1 MMKFL
6 RLIVLAAAAVCAS
19 TIASAQPR
27 ISYLLPDL
35 GTTRFATYV
44 EFIGPASVE
53 GNFGND
59 GFYLNNAGDA
69 VRVRCARPADTN
81 LVKIGP
87 AVVSWRGRMVSTHIF
102 VLPTVAPNS
111 DQWDQ
116 LQPQF
121 RIPVVVEVNGQVS
134 NADTFYIV
142 RPFAFGDRRTDGN
155 RVLGETTLGRRSRR
169 GAMIVDSMVLAA
181 NASYNVST
189 LDCDPS
195 TPGNQGLLPFTL
207 LAVRNISGSNGTE
220 IHADA
225 NGIDGGPGG
234 GGGGGP
240 YANFALGSSNRGGR
254 GGNGF
259 TGGGPGGYNNNN
271 IPLAPSN
278 EKQKP
283 GIGSGED
290 LAKNNANTTGSA
302 SLNGLGGGKSSGNYE
317 NAGGG
322 TGHPFA
328 QSGDACVDR
337 NTCDLPGGYGG
348 GTGVREGERG
358 GGGGFGTAGESATNR
373 QNGGKVHGNDCL
385 VPLAGGSGGASG
397 NPSGTDFASA
407 GGGGGGAVSIHGER
421 LANFDVFARGDSP
434 SAQDTRGG
442 AGSGGGV
449 ILGMRL
455 DNTGFGFVSSQI
467 GSRQGPGFLEGGRGR
482 ARYDARVPNSSS
494 YYVGPLTDT
503 LTASLRDVSLTG
515 DGDGSDLFIYVKGL
529 NGPWIVIDTV
539 TGYTGLWRSNFRL
552 PGSDTVYFVAV
563 GQQIAIPN
571 RTQYVHDPGVV
582 LSQSAWNIIRLF
594 GPPQLRAP
602 STVDLGVF
610 KCPGDLVLDTITITN
625 LGESPLEINNP
636 TWTGDPGFRIVSPT
650 IFPDTIITNS
660 SKQYII
666 GYTAPIGIQGVQ
678 NGRLLLEHNDTT
690 GPARPWPIDVR
701 VDVRPYNVEYVW
713 RGITGDTID
722 LGFLCLGTP
731 LVDQVTVTNIGLDP
745 VLLDSYQTGDP
756 SLLTVSANLPFQVD
770 PTLSRNL
777 GLNFTARRIGP
788 AIVPTFLYIDGCSQP
803 DTLWVRFEGVA
814 SQITLIGSGQFGNVV
829 VGTSREIVLEV
840 RNDGSCDLDIPTI
853 PPVIP
858 PFRLVSATPPP
869 PTILRPGT
877 SMFLRYEFTPMVN
890 GPATQS
896 FYLRSIAFERSCA
909 DSVPIILVGNGI
921 SAKVVADPGSLNF
934 AAITSCER
942 DTLSLVIKN
951 DGTVDVTLLYPAFI
965 NGADAPDFSVLTQPR
980 ADTVI
985 PPGGSA
991 IYEVVFSPSSSVNAN
1006 RSAILNVR
1014 TDAVGASEVNVP
1026 LNGRRIAIDVQGPR
1040 IIDLGLIPVGTASS
1054 STATY
1059 TNATGVAVTVSRV
1072 TSSTTQVTPAP
1083 NTFTMAVA
1091 ATQDVVVTVIPNSE
1105 GAGEDTLWFATD
1117 DPCAD
1122 SFSVIVRWT
1131 AETGDL
1137 SVQNALPF
1145 GVLSNCE
1152 QRRDSVIVANT
1163 GSVPVDLI
1171 DVVINGTDAS
1181 LFTLEDPAVVT
1192 NVTLDVGDSA
1202 ILYVIFDP
1210 RGSTDG
1216 LKTAEITIRARINNQ
1231 PTPFITQVTG
1241 TRRTTI
1247 PSAPGSVAFGLVDIA
1262 TTSAQTVTIVNTGA
1276 DPVRVSRIY
1285 VLGTS
1290 GGMFAVTPPGL
1301 PVTLQPSERIDLRV
1315 EFTPADKIAY
1325 VDTLL
1330 VEFDQPCADVS
1341 PIPLSGTGRLNV
1353 EIAIYMPKMNI
1364 DPTDDDS
1371 RLPITARIVTG
1382 SATTA
1387 TVDLTMS
1394 IMIDGPVFVAR
1405 SLSTGT
1411 ITRNEVVGGFTEIEC
1426 SLPNVTIGA
1435 TEGTLVEIIGQATIG
1450 PVDSATID
1458 LVAATALSQGAP
1470 MNVRL
1475 YDGVLRLE
1483 ICQEGGPRLV
1493 TRSGWLGIT
1502 VAPQPADEQ
1511 MQITCH
1517 VYEVGPHLVEILD
1530 ATGQVI
1536 FDEWWNHAQGDPP
1549 KVFEVDTRS
1558 FGSGVYVIRLSTP
1571 TRQKSTTALIVH

>member
-1 MMKFL
+1 MMKFF
-6 RLIVLAAAAVCAS
+6 RLIMMAAAAVCAS

-44 EFIGPASVE
+44 EFIGPAGVD

-59 GFYLNNAGDA
+59 GFYLNNTGDA

-134 NADTFYIV
+134 NIDTFYIV

-155 RVLGETTLGRRSRR
+155 RVLGETTLGKRSRR
-169 GAMIVDSMVLAA
+169 GAMIVDSMILAA

-207 LAVRNISGSNGTE
+207 LAVRNITGSNGTE

-254 GGNGF
+254 GGNGY
-259 TGGGPGGYNNNN
+259 TGGGPGGYNNSG
-271 IPLAPSN
+271 IPLAPPN

-290 LAKNNANTTGSA
+290 LAKNSANTSGSA
-302 SLNGLGGGKSSGNYE
+302 SLNGMQGGKSTGNHE

-322 TGHPFA
+322 TGHPFG
-328 QSGDACVDR
+328 QSGDGCIDR
-337 NTCDLPGGYGG
+337 NSCDLPGGYGG

-358 GGGGFGTAGESATNR
+358 GGGGFGTPGESATGR

-397 NPSGTDFASA
+397 NPTGTEFASA

-455 DNTGFGFVSSQI
+455 DNSGFGFVSSQI
-467 GSRQGPGFLEGGRGR
+467 SSRQGPGFLEGGRGR

-539 TGYTGLWRSNFRL
+539 TGYNGLWRSNFRL

-610 KCPGDLVLDTITITN
+610 KCPGDIVLDTITITN

-650 IFPDTIITNS
+650 VFPDTIITNS

-666 GYTAPIGIQGVQ
+666 GYTAPNGIQGVQ

-701 VDVRPYNVEYVW
+701 VDVRPYNLEYIW

-722 LGFLCLGTP
+722 VGPLCLGKP
-731 LVDQVTVTNIGLDP
+731 LNDQITVRNIGLDP
-745 VLLDSYQTGDP
+745 VLLQRYETSDP
-756 SLLTVSANLPFQVD
+756 ALVVVTANLPFSVA

-777 GLNFTARRIGP
+777 SISFSARRIGP
-788 AIVPTFLYIDGCSQP
+788 ALVPTLLYVDNCPQP
-803 DTLWVRFEGVA
+803 DTLWVRFEGVE
-814 SQITLIGSGQFGNVV
+814 SRMTLIGTGQFGDVV

-840 RNDGSCDLDIPTI
+840 RNDGTSDLDIPTI

-858 PFRLVSATPPP
+858 PFRLVSATPAP
-869 PTILRPGT
+869 PTILKPGT

-896 FYLRSIAFERSCA
+896 FYLQAIEFERSCA
-909 DSVPIILVGNGI
+909 DSIPIILVGNGT
-921 SAKVVADPGSLNF
+921 SARVIADPGSLNF
-934 AAITSCER
+934 DAITSCER
-942 DTLSLVIKN
+942 DTLPVTIKN
-951 DGTVDVTLLYPAFI
+951 DGTAEVTLFYPAFI
-965 NGADAPDFSVLTQPR
+965 NGADAADFTVLTQPK

-985 PPGGSA
+985 PPGGNA
-991 IYEVVFSPSSSVNAN
+991 FYEVVFSPSSNVNAN

-1014 TDAVGASEVNVP
+1014 TNAAGASEVNVP
-1026 LNGRRIAIDVQGPR
+1026 LNGTRIAIDVQGPR
-1040 IIDLGLIPVGTASS
+1040 IIDLGLIPVGVASS

-1059 TNATGVAVTVSRV
+1059 TNATGVSVTVARIIS
-1072 TSSTTQVTPAP
+1072 TSTQVAPSP
-1083 NTFTMAVA
+1083 NTFTMPVA
-1091 ATQDVVVTVIPNSE
+1091 GTQDVVVTVIPTSE

-1117 DPCAD
+1117 APCAD
-1122 SFSVIVRWT
+1122 SFAVIVRWT
-1131 AETGDL
+1131 AENGDL

-1145 GVLSNCE
+1145 GVLTNCE
-1152 QRRDSVIVANT
+1152 QKRDSVIIANT
-1163 GSVPVDLI
+1163 SSVPVDLI
-1171 DVVINGTDAS
+1171 DVVIGGTDAA
-1181 LFTLEDPAVVT
+1181 LFTLENPAVVT
-1192 NVTLDVGDSA
+1192 NVTLDVGDTA

-1216 LKTAEITIRARINNQ
+1216 VKTAEITIRARINNQ
-1231 PTPFITQVTG
+1231 PTPFTTQVSG

-1247 PSAPGSVAFGLVDIA
+1247 PSTPGSVAFGLVDIA
-1262 TTSAQTVTIVNTGA
+1262 TTSAQTISIVNTGA
-1276 DPVRVSRIY
+1276 DPVRISRIY
-1285 VLGTS
+1285 VVGTS
-1290 GGMFAVTPPGL
+1290 GGMFSVTPPGL
-1301 PVTLQPSERIDLRV
+1301 PTTLQPGERIDLRID
-1315 EFTPADKIAY
+1315 FTPADKIVY
-1325 VDTLL
+1325 VDTLM

-1353 EIAIYMPKMNI
+1353 EIAIYMPKKTI
-1364 DPTDDDS
+1364 DPAGDNET
-1371 RLPITARIVTG
+1371 LPITAKIVTG
-1382 SATTA
+1382 TA
-1387 TVDLTMS
+1387 TEADIDLTML
-1394 IMIDGPVFVAR
+1394 IRFDTPLFVAQEV
-1405 SLSTGT
+1405 SVGT
-1411 ITRNEVVGGFTEIEC
+1411 ITRNEVVGGITELEI
-1426 SLPNVTIGA
+1426 SIPNLKILN
-1435 TEGTLVEIIGQATIG
+1435 TEGTICEIRGQGTIG
-1450 PVDSATID
+1450 PLDSTLLD
-1458 LVAATALSQGAP
+1458 LTTATALSAGVP
-1470 MNVRL
+1470 MTVRPN
-1475 YDGVLRLE
+1475 DGYLLLE
-1483 ICQEGGPRLV
+1483 VCEEGGKRLV
-1493 TRSGWLGIT
+1493 TRSGWLSLQ
-1502 VAPQPADEQ
+1502 VAPQPADDHLNV
-1511 MQITCH
+1511 TCT
-1517 VYEVGPHLVEILD
+1517 VYETGSHTMEMVD
-1530 ATGQVI
+1530 ATGQVV
-1536 FDEWWNHAQGDPP
+1536 FTETWSHAKGDAPRTIR
-1549 KVFEVDTRS
+1549 VDTRS
-1558 FGSGVYVIRLSTP
+1558 FGSGVYLVRLKTP
-1571 TRQKSTTALIVH
+1571 TREKTTTAIIIH